1 MATRYR
7 ILSLDGGGSWALIQ
21 ARALREIYGD
31 LRGRDLLAQFDLV
44 AANSGGAIVAA
55 ALACDFTPSEIDAL
69 FADESARGEIF
80 VTLPPWERISHTV
93 LDLGPKYRAS
103 VKLDGLRRRLAP
115 TGDRP
120 LDRLSAAIQRPGGP
134 SAPHYLIVGF
144 DFDLQR
150 AVFFRSNAASK
161 ARSSSST
168 ATPTLAEAVHA
179 SSNAPVNYFDA
190 PASFD
195 TPAYAGRRFWDG
207 ALAGYNNPLLAAVV
221 EARANGVRAE
231 DIVALSLGTGSVVLP
246 AEDDGVRPPLAA
258 PREGSGTL
266 HDIKAVAGAILDD
279 PPDAA
284 TFIAHTLLGQP
295 LGRDPEQPV
304 TAGSIVRM
312 SPLVQPVRAADGAW
326 TLPRGLS
333 EDDFAR
339 LTALELDAVEP
350 SDITLLQRF
359 CDAWLTG
366 HVPNQPIR
374 ANGRLQCEIGFPV
387 FRPAADHWKKLVGL

>member
-21 ARALREIYGD
+21 ARALRAIYGD

-55 ALACDFTPSEIDAL
+55 ALACDFTLSEIDAL
-69 FADESARGEIF
+69 FGDESARNEIF
-80 VTLPPWERISHTV
+80 VRLPPWERMPHML

-103 VKLDGLRRRLAP
+103 AKLAGLRRRLAP
-115 TGDRP
+115 TGDTP
-120 LDRLSAAIQRPGGP
+120 LDRLAQAIQRPGGP
-134 SAPHYLIVGF
+134 KPPDYLIVGF
-144 DFDLQR
+144 DFDTQR
-150 AVFFRSNAASK
+150 AVFFRSLAESK
-161 ARSSSST
+161 ARSSSGGP
-168 ATPTLAEAVHA
+168 APTLAEAVHA

-190 PASFD
+190 PASFE

-207 ALAGYNNPLLAAVV
+207 ALAGYNNPLLAAIV
-221 EARANGVRAE
+221 EARANDVGSE

-246 AEDDGVRPPLAA
+246 LEDDDTRPPLAE
-258 PREGSGTL
+258 PRETSGTL
-266 HDIKAVAGAILDD
+266 HDLKAVAGAILDD

-295 LGRDPEQPV
+295 LGRDPEHPV
-304 TAGSIVRM
+304 TGGSIVRA
-312 SPLVQPVRAADGAW
+312 SPLVQPVRGADGGW

-333 EDDFAR
+333 EDEFAG
-339 LTALELDAVEP
+339 LTQLELDAVAP
-350 SDITLLQRF
+350 DDIGLLQRF
-359 CDAWLTG
+359 CDAWLAG

-374 ANGRLQCEIGFPV
+374 ANGRLQCEIGFAS
-387 FRPAADHWKKLVGL
+387 FPAAADQWKKLAGL